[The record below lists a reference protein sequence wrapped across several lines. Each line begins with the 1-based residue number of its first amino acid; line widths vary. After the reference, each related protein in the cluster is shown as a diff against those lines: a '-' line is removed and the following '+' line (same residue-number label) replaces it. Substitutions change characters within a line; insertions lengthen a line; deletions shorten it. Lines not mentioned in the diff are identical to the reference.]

1 MNTGSGSDKR
11 EAFSI
16 LTSLFKTKREIT
28 LEPWYLIRD
37 YNGWD
42 PDLEGAFANT
52 VLTTLD
58 ANPTGTQTQF

>member
-28 LEPWYLIRD
+28 LDVWRLLRD

-42 PDLEGAFANT
+42 TTLEADFADT

-58 ANPTGTQTQF
+58 ANPTGTQNQI